1 MFERSYVMF
10 IKELENKFGLNTPIF
25 ADEIV
30 KCFCYFSRAYVFR
43 LIKKAE
49 MVGAIIPYSRG
60 VYFIPK
66 KTFFGKSTICS
77 EMVAEKKYIRDGKE
91 IYGVYAGVNL
101 LNQFGITTQVPNI
114 LEIVTN
120 KETTRKRSIM
130 IAKKEFVIRKSRC
143 EINIDNY
150 SEYTIL
156 QLFNDMDS
164 KEILDDFA
172 MSQVEKYIKDN
183 GVTRDKLLTMAVY
196 FPSATVKK
204 MIRSGIL
211 NGTF

>member
-1 MFERSYVMF
+1 MF

-25 ADEIV
+25 AEEIV
-30 KCFCYFSRAYVFR
+30 NYFSNFSRAYVFQ
-43 LIKKAE
+43 LIKKVE
-49 MVGAIIPYSRG
+49 MEGALIPYSRG
-60 VYFIPK
+60 VYYIPK

-120 KETTRKRSIM
+120 NETTRKRNIM
-130 IAKKEFVIRKSRC
+130 IAGKEFVLRKSRC
-143 EINIDNY
+143 EITVDNY

-164 KEILDDFA
+164 KDSLNDFA
-172 MSQVEKYIKDN
+172 WAQLEKYISDN
-183 GVTRDKLLTMAVY
+183 GVTTEKLLTMAVS

-204 MIRSGIL
+204 MIMSGIL
-211 NGTF
+211 NGSF